1 MAPIRNVRRRPVA
14 SVTAVLAAAG
24 ALAAALLLPTGGS
37 ALTTVAPRSTAPPT
51 ISGTPQVD
59 ETLRASQGTW
69 TGTQPITFTFQWL
82 RCNPSGENCLTLSGF
97 TDDAYTVREGD
108 IDKTLRVRVTARN
121 NDGQAS
127 RLSAPTALVKAAAGP
142 AGAIKLPNG
151 ETSIPVTSVPSTQRL
166 IIDRVDFSPNPVRST
181 TTPITVKIK
190 VKDTRGFVVRDAL
203 VFLRSTPVVTST
215 PDEKK
220 TEQDGWITYTVQPE
234 SDFVIRNGY
243 STQFYVKAFRQ
254 GDPVLAGIAG
264 SRLVQ
269 VATAR

>member
-1 MAPIRNVRRRPVA
+1 MAPIKQARARPVA
-14 SVTAVLAAAG
+14 SVTVVLAAAA
-24 ALAAALLLPTGGS
+24 ALATALLLPAGGS
-37 ALTTVAPRSTAPPT
+37 AVTTVAPRNTAPPT

-69 TGTQPITFTFQWL
+69 TGTQPIQFTFQWL
-82 RCNPSGENCLTLSGF
+82 RCNASGENCVTLTGF
-97 TDDAYTVREGD
+97 TDDAYTARDGD

-121 NDGQAS
+121 NDGTAN
-127 RLSAPTALVKAAAGP
+127 RLSTPTAVVKAAAGP
-142 AGAIKLPNG
+142 QGAIKLPNG
-151 ETSIPVTSVPSTQRL
+151 ETSIPVTSVPTNQRL
-166 IIDRVDFSPNPVRST
+166 VVDRVDFSPSPVRSRE
-181 TTPITVKIK
+181 TPITVRIK

-215 PDEKK
+215 PEERR
-220 TEQDGWITYTVQPE
+220 TEQDGMLQYTVQPE
-234 SDFVIRNGY
+234 SDFIIRNGY

-254 GDPVLAGIAG
+254 GDPVLAGVAG

>member
-1 MAPIRNVRRRPVA
+1 MAPIKQARARPVA
-14 SVTAVLAAAG
+14 SVTVVLAAAA
-24 ALAAALLLPTGGS
+24 ALATALLLPAGGS
-37 ALTTVAPRSTAPPT
+37 ARTTVAPRNTAPPT

-59 ETLRASQGTW
+59 ETLRATQGTW
-69 TGTQPITFTFQWL
+69 TGTQPIQFTFQWL
-82 RCNPSGENCLTLSGF
+82 RCNTSGENCVTLTGF

-121 NDGQAS
+121 NDGTAN
-127 RLSAPTALVKAAAGP
+127 RLSAPTAVVKAAAGP
-142 AGAIKLPNG
+142 PGAIKLPNG
-151 ETSIPVTSVPSTQRL
+151 ETSIPVTSVPSNQRL
-166 IIDRVDFSPNPVRST
+166 VVDRVDFSPNPVRSRE
-181 TTPITVKIK
+181 TPITVRIK

-203 VFLRSTPVVTST
+203 VFLRSTPIVTST

-220 TEQDGWITYTVQPE
+220 TEQDGTLQYTVQPE

-254 GDPVLAGIAG
+254 GDPVLAGVAG

-269 VATAR
+269 VATAK